1 MAAAPIQFSLAYNE
15 QEQVAAM
22 RFFIKK
28 RWLSREGVKSLMVMT
43 LLWSAIVMSVSLI
56 RGDLTVSIAI
66 ANVVVGLLAA
76 VGSLT
81 SCFILQI
88 VTCAGAVRK
97 NTKQLGLKGTQSNVT
112 LTDDAI
118 TIDDPVMGGSAKW
131 KDLHS
136 WAEND
141 QMLMIFRSENLSY
154 YFSFAKVAANDL
166 SAIRA
171 YLAKAQ
177 IAKR

>member
-1 MAAAPIQFSLAYNE
+1 
-15 QEQVAAM
+15 M

-43 LLWSAIVMSVSLI
+43 LLLSAIAMSGPLI
-56 RGDLTVSIAI
+56 RGDLTVALAL
-66 ANVVVGLLAA
+66 ANVAVGLLLALGA
-76 VGSLT
+76 LT
-81 SCFILQI
+81 LCFILQM
-88 VTCAGAVRK
+88 VSCARAVRK
-97 NTKQLGLKGTQSNVT
+97 NMKQLGLQGVHSNYT

-141 QMLMIFRSENLSY
+141 QMLMIFRSENLFY
-154 YFSFAKVAANDL
+154 YFSFAQVAANDL

-177 IAKR
+177 IVKR